1 MKHKGANMEYAEERL
16 SDLMRTYDEYISSC
30 DYIRMPEVY
39 AYIANAPAARF
50 YVSDNRATIVVSAM
64 LQDKQHIKMRPLK
77 FEMFQE
83 ICRRVLSLRELH
95 PEWSLK
101 MLCAEVVA
109 QPAPKFYISP
119 GSAKIMVCKGR
130 RKWIREKLK
139 RLRHFSL

>member
-64 LQDKQHIKMRPLK
+64 LQGKQHIKMRPLK

-101 MLCAEVVA
+101 MLCAEWWHNLRQSSTYHRAVQRLWFV
-109 QPAPKFYISP
+109 
-119 GSAKIMVCKGR
+119 KG
-130 RKWIREKLK
+130 EENG
-139 RLRHFSL
+139 